1 MELVTSPPPPPS
13 VLANHPNMDEGLH
26 QAMSSVDLEAPIR
39 LGVGERSRLLL
50 EVQRQLLN
58 VVLLS
63 SVLVNG
69 EDLLFE
75 VSIEEV
81 NSLRAMI

>member
-1 MELVTSPPPPPS
+1 
-13 VLANHPNMDEGLH
+13 MDEGLH
-26 QAMSSVDLEAPIR
+26 QAMSYVDLEAPLR

-63 SVLVNG
+63 GVLVND
-69 EDLLFE
+69 EDLLFG
-75 VSIEEV
+75 VSIEEI
-81 NSLRAMI
+81 NSLCARI